1 MGRIAE
7 LAEQMYLEEKEKQAR
22 RTNSKSN
29 SEAAESSAAGQGG
42 NKIVRDWQGPIA
54 PKVSFLAGMQE
65 KQQAQQSQ
73 AMQKAE
79 KIKQEREN
87 NFSALL
93 DTYRNPK
100 GFTYDTSRIKSNT
113 DNPLYERFATA
124 KPRESAPLKLDTGL
138 DTLTQASRT
147 PRYTDR
153 LPQRQTQIRDG
164 VQITTNRNGSVTP
177 FLNDIIANRNTGK
190 LGEYLKKPV
199 TSMTQP
205 SAASENDA
213 AEPAALTADW
223 GTWAEQNRTPR
234 FTDTIDERNAANLY
248 RNMGGAFR
256 QGLRTAEKGL
266 TGAIGGI
273 NDTAAQ
279 LTGISE
285 TDLKQNLEGDI
296 ELLEKISREHPAL
309 VDDVTQYLEKASQTG
324 RPNAGL
330 HLKLVTQL
338 PPADF
343 SRLVNMATYR
353 NPSFYLGS
361 EEAAQAQDRGM
372 TGIQLQR
379 RQIPQQDEQY
389 ARQKEL
395 APDWQKGAMT
405 LTEQMPT
412 QAANIAATVAAG
424 PAAGAALVGINTLG
438 NSYIEAQEKE
448 NNPAK
453 SLATAG
459 VKAAI
464 DAGTSAVPLG
474 SLAGG
479 VKTLA
484 AGGVKNAASALA
496 KQIGTQV
503 IEENLQEQ
511 ASLLGSKL
519 TDQAAYGDGGWETY
533 GQEAAETL
541 KTTTIA
547 TLFFSGM
554 TLGASAAYGS
564 INPGRQAQ
572 IREHVNAAEQ
582 KMQSGELTRSN
593 FETDPD
599 VKETAKLAV
608 DAAQEA
614 EQAGILNRINEEQQA
629 AEGSAGQQ
637 TDAEGHTPQ
646 MQKTM
651 REYDAAVDEGLVNF
665 VEYATKNPQ
674 DNKTTYIMS
683 EVSPRAA
690 EDINNL
696 TGIDVEGFDHSIK
709 TSSVRHIEDRH
720 GLRGKNDRSMSDIN
734 DVARMQYVLDN
745 YDNVELLPD
754 VSDEF
759 RDKNQRPTPMVR
771 FSKRVNGNYYVV
783 EAVPDTKKHQLAVVS
798 AYKNKASQQER
809 NGNNTPPHNV
819 RNVTAGLAFNNNISQ
834 NDNGVK
840 EQSAGNDDTSIKGT
854 ASMQDGTKVPSDGIN
869 AIPLEGSTRTE
880 QSPQAKVDRLV
891 SDPSINTN
899 ISQNNNGVNIQSM
912 QNAGNYATLKGF
924 DGFEQGERAR
934 VSQALGQNI
943 EQPIYAKAEATTRE
957 QKRLARDLK
966 KIGVNAEFFE
976 KTSNLL
982 DETGL
987 DINGAYRDGTVYI
1000 NTNAENP
1007 YRVVAG
1013 HELTHRLKE
1022 NSPELYQKLENMV
1035 SERVDDF
1042 ANIEENAREEMAAD
1056 LMGELLDNPQ
1066 RYREFLGQ
1074 NPNLVQR
1081 VLDTIREWL
1090 RKLSGNVTVGERSD
1104 LMQYMQGAEKE
1115 LVALLREGNANNRQA
1130 QTGARRNSTKYS
1142 PIRYDRNRQPYVE
1155 ITEDIFQGHEGE
1167 KPHSVIRNYL
1177 REHIGEYANLIESGQ
1192 KVYFGKDLPG
1202 EYAYSK
1208 SAKNLSEERL
1218 TAKGHA
1224 AQNLNEMIEIATGR
1238 QWEKA
1243 KHSGKHATDAKY
1255 GFYKYDTRFKVGRDF
1270 YDAQLLIR
1278 NDADGKKYLY
1288 DVLGIKKETA
1298 GQENVPSVKNNSAVA
1313 ETSGLSNTTISQRNS
1328 NVNNNIRKNGEN
1340 DTKYSLKT
1348 SKLYENTLEKPFV
1361 TEETR
1366 QAVEANRER
1375 FMYEGITNK
1384 ETYERGKAEVE
1395 RAGADEV
1402 RETLYGKGK
1411 WKADDVAA
1419 ALAAF
1424 AEYQKKGETQ
1434 KAVGLAAV
1442 LRQKMTE
1449 AGQAV
1454 QALKIVDKLTP
1465 EGKLLNFLKE
1475 SDKLAQ
1481 EGVRRSKDREKI
1493 EQELKGKKPEE
1504 KEAVYKKYKIPHV
1517 DEETKAFVTE
1527 NLQSIEKL
1535 NTKQDLINLIQKQSE
1550 KRGTKAKVKDL
1561 QKVDFV
1567 FLKELASRQVLG
1579 MVADQIP
1586 KSTARKLSTYQA
1598 MSHLLNPRT
1607 MIRNL
1612 TSNAVFDVLDT
1623 AANNVAFGFDAM
1635 MGAFTKNKTVGIDRG
1650 WLEKGRLKAANDRGR
1665 KSKLAIQLGVD
1676 MSDGDKYNLDARRSF
1691 ENKGIGK
1698 ALNAAERGMSYGLQT
1713 TDEWNKGAITHSAE
1727 QALRRR
1733 KGIAFDDAEIQ
1744 RLAQEE
1750 AKYRTFQDDN
1760 AASNVLKGLKD
1771 TLNMAGIG
1779 EKKQIGR
1786 RQVYE
1791 FGLGDLVQKYTQVP
1805 GALIMRSV
1813 EYSPLGYAKALGNIV
1828 QAARSRSFTPQQQR
1842 KLAMNLGRATT
1853 GTGFILAFAALSQ
1866 LGIFTGEQD
1875 SEEKRLKNLQNAE
1888 GISSMQINLSGLGR
1902 LIQGKD
1908 PKPQKGDVL
1917 ESVGF
1922 LEPMNTLMA
1931 MGYDLAQSDG
1941 GIKSWK
1947 DMLEKKTFEQIVDI
1961 PTMQTAKSLVQGLQ
1975 YDTPPG
1981 EILLG
1986 IGIDSATG
1994 FIPSVVR
2001 QSANFFDPVQRDVY
2015 NESDSTKKYIGK
2027 VKNVVPGAKNTLN
2040 PKVTPFGEEKTN
2052 STGNRAAD
2060 FFNTFFN
2067 PGSAAIYQP
2076 SEISGELYRM
2086 GELYGESVLPKTA
2099 PKSFSRDGEKIE
2111 MSGKEYADFA
2121 KVYGKSANASLK
2133 AAVNSDLYQNADDD
2147 GKSKLLEAA
2156 IAEADDAAKE
2166 ILWEHYKNGAELKAE
2181 TDGEA
2186 YLEKIQANV
2195 IDAQIRDLQDEVRE
2209 AYKASQYYQEG
2220 KSYSEVSGFKKTE
2233 AYRKYDK
2240 EVKKLRKEKKRLEG

>member
-1 MGRIAE
+1 MGSLLDGARQRRREEEEQNRI
-7 LAEQMYLEEKEKQAR
+7 QQQR
-22 RTNSKSN
+22 
-29 SEAAESSAAGQGG
+29 AESSAAKAERTLELPTIKPAQTFTERITDVAQQAKKRSSTFTPPETKGEFRVSAGRQETP
-42 NKIVRDWQGPIA
+42 WQNRLVSQAVQERNAGSGMPLKYTDTLAA
-54 PKVSFLAGMQE
+54 PKRYGTKSLFSTPKTTEQNPFRSYLRSRE
-65 KQQAQQSQ
+65 
-73 AMQKAE
+73 
-79 KIKQEREN
+79 QEREQNFKNLYGISPVELEKESQDRKYGGLVSKMYGVAEMYRQPQETGNGDTHAYPKAEFRSARNATAERSNYNTPEKLGEALRAGGRGIYKTGAALAAMPVEVTGSRTGNEPWRIEQYAQSDAEFLEQLQSERPELTDEILEYFKQN
-87 NFSALL
+87 NSGMTGTGMDILTSARAENTGRELKKEL
-93 DTYRNPK
+93 GDDSFAYLKQMALYRNPLFYTQNQSTLNAQEHGLSTANTERLGYTDK
-100 GFTYDTSRIKSNT
+100 DNRYSFIKANA
-113 DNPLYERFATA
+113 NPTEKTLMGVAEQAPRTAAYAGTAALAATGIGAPAATA
-124 KPRESAPLKLDTGL
+124 
-138 DTLTQASRT
+138 
-147 PRYTDR
+147 
-153 LPQRQTQIRDG
+153 IG
-164 VQITTNRNGSVTP
+164 VG
-177 FLNDIIANRNTGK
+177 
-190 LGEYLKKPV
+190 
-199 TSMTQP
+199 
-205 SAASENDA
+205 
-213 AEPAALTADW
+213 LTAADS
-223 GTWAEQNRTPR
+223 
-234 FTDTIDERNAANLY
+234 L
-248 RNMGGAFR
+248 GGNYY
-256 QGLRTAEKGL
+256 E
-266 TGAIGGI
+266 
-273 NDTAAQ
+273 AQ
-279 LTGISE
+279 
-285 TDLKQNLEGDI
+285 
-296 ELLEKISREHPAL
+296 SRE
-309 VDDVTQYLEKASQTG
+309 Y
-324 RPNAGL
+324 
-330 HLKLVTQL
+330 
-338 PPADF
+338 
-343 SRLVNMATYR
+343 
-353 NPSFYLGS
+353 
-361 EEAAQAQDRGM
+361 
-372 TGIQLQR
+372 
-379 RQIPQQDEQY
+379 
-389 ARQKEL
+389 
-395 APDWQKGAMT
+395 
-405 LTEQMPT
+405 
-412 QAANIAATVAAG
+412 
-424 PAAGAALVGINTLG
+424 
-438 NSYIEAQEKE
+438 
-448 NNPAK
+448 NPAK

-519 TDQAAYGDGGWETY
+519 TDQIAYGDGGWETY

-629 AEGSAGQQ
+629 VEGSTVKYSVKNDNNGEYYVEVDGDILDGVPKKDWRKTVSKWLNQNLKGKEFVTQ
-637 TDAEGHTPQ
+637 SDNDVIKVTRNLTKEYPYGVNSQKIRNTPEF
-646 MQKTM
+646 KTKM
-651 REYDAAVDEGLVNF
+651 NLG
-665 VEYATKNPQ
+665 
-674 DNKTTYIMS
+674 
-683 EVSPRAA
+683 
-690 EDINNL
+690 NNL
-696 TGIDVEGFDHSIK
+696 DEAITISRKTLSKPDSINQDGTLK
-709 TSSVRHIEDRH
+709 H
-720 GLRGKNDRSMSDIN
+720 GNFAKNGWDYRRFTFEHNGKRYIGDLNVAKNDSGYVAYDVTNIKEVTSDGKS
-734 DVARMQYVLDN
+734 LKS
-745 YDNVELLPD
+745 E
-754 VSDEF
+754 
-759 RDKNQRPTPMVR
+759 
-771 FSKRVNGNYYVV
+771 
-783 EAVPDTKKHQLAVVS
+783 DT
-798 AYKNKASQQER
+798 R
-809 NGNNTPPHNV
+809 NGKSPKSEDTRITDVTSRETLSPTHDPKVFGNNSDMADQGFSINT
-819 RNVTAGLAFNNNISQ
+819 NISQ
-834 NDNGVK
+834 NDNGV
-840 EQSAGNDDTSIKGT
+840 
-854 ASMQDGTKVPSDGIN
+854 
-869 AIPLEGSTRTE
+869 
-880 QSPQAKVDRLV
+880 
-891 SDPSINTN
+891 NT
-899 ISQNNNGVNIQSM
+899 QSM
-912 QNAGNYATLKGF
+912 QNAGNYAPLKGF

-943 EQPIYAKAEATTRE
+943 DQPIYAKAEATTRE

-1000 NTNAENP
+1000 NMNAENP

-1035 SERVDDF
+1035 SERVEDF
-1042 ANIEENAREEMAAD
+1042 ANIAENAREEMAAD

-1177 REHIGEYANLIESGQ
+1177 KEHIGEYANLIESGQ

-1202 EYAYSK
+1202 EYTQSK
-1208 SAKNLSEERL
+1208 ATQNLSRE
-1218 TAKGHA
+1218 AKKTKGQA
-1224 AQNLNEMIEIATGR
+1224 SQNLDEMIEIATGR
-1238 QWEKA
+1238 SWKKNTKE
-1243 KHSGKHATDAKY
+1243 KHATDAKY
-1255 GFYKYDTRFKVGRDF
+1255 GWYRYDTRFKVGDDI
-1270 YDAQLLIR
+1270 YNANILIR
-1278 NDADGKKYLY
+1278 NDANGKKYLY
-1288 DVLGIKKETA
+1288 DVINIKKAAAQGGKMPYLRTA
-1298 GQENVPSVKNNSAVA
+1298 QTGRTDIS
-1313 ETSGLSNTTISQRNS
+1313 ETSDFSNTTISQRNS

-1348 SKLYENTLEKPFV
+1348 SKLYENTLGKPFV

-1375 FMYEGITNK
+1375 FVYEGITNK

-1434 KAVGLAAV
+1434 KAVGLATV

-1535 NTKQDLINLIQKQSE
+1535 NTKQDLIDLIQKQSE

-2086 GELYGESVLPKTA
+2086 GDLYGESVLPKTA

-2186 YLEKIQANV
+2186 YLERIQVNV

-2220 KSYSEVSGFKKTE
+2220 KSYSEVNGFKKTE

>member
-1 MGRIAE
+1 MGSLLDGARQRRREEEEQNRI
-7 LAEQMYLEEKEKQAR
+7 QQQR
-22 RTNSKSN
+22 
-29 SEAAESSAAGQGG
+29 AAGQDG

-205 SAASENDA
+205 SAASENDT

-614 EQAGILNRINEEQQA
+614 EQAGILPRINEEQQA
-629 AEGSAGQQ
+629 TEGNVGQQ
-637 TDAEGHTPQ
+637 TDEQSEKNRGVVPYTREQAEKISREA
-646 MQKTM
+646 KTY
-651 REYDAAVDEGLVNF
+651 RNF
-665 VEYATKNPQ
+665 VEG
-674 DNKTTYIMS
+674 
-683 EVSPRAA
+683 
-690 EDINNL
+690 EDISINEFFERAQNTSDKFEKLYLGRISQELAEQVNQAVAKANLDADVSNFDFVISNN
-696 TGIDVEGFDHSIK
+696 TM
-709 TSSVRHIEDRH
+709 RHIDNHH
-720 GLRGKNDRSMSDIN
+720 GINANEASRGQVPITKDNISMVKEIINNPDDIIFTGFSKDGKPAIAFKKDIN
-734 DVARMQYVLDN
+734 GVATYV
-745 YDNVELLPD
+745 
-754 VSDEF
+754 
-759 RDKNQRPTPMVR
+759 Q
-771 FSKRVNGNYYVV
+771 
-783 EAVPDTKKHQLAVVS
+783 
-798 AYKNKASQQER
+798 
-809 NGNNTPPHNV
+809 
-819 RNVTAGLAFNNNISQ
+819 NISQ
-834 NDNGVK
+834 GKYRLDGKTFHQQQKK
-840 EQSAGNDDTSIKGT
+840 ESHRGLDAKTTPSFTSET
-854 ASMQDGTKVPSDGIN
+854 YTVPH
-869 AIPLEGSTRTE
+869 
-880 QSPQAKVDRLV
+880 SPN
-891 SDPSINTN
+891 NTN
-899 ISQNNNGVNIQSM
+899 ISQNDNGVNIQSM
-912 QNAGNYATLKGF
+912 QNAGNYAPLKGF

-1000 NTNAENP
+1000 NMNAENP

-1035 SERVDDF
+1035 SERVEDF
-1042 ANIEENAREEMAAD
+1042 ANIAENAREEMAAD

-1208 SAKNLSEERL
+1208 SAKNLREERL
-1218 TAKGHA
+1218 TAKGQA

-1238 QWEKA
+1238 SWKKNTKER
-1243 KHSGKHATDAKY
+1243 HAIDAKY
-1255 GFYKYDTRFKVGRDF
+1255 GWYRYDTRFKVGRDF

-1298 GQENVPSVKNNSAVA
+1298 GQENVPSVKNNSAVS
-1313 ETSGLSNTTISQRNS
+1313 ETSGLSDTTISQNNS
-1328 NVNNNIRKNGEN
+1328 NVNDNIRKNGEN

-1361 TEETR
+1361 TDETR

-1434 KAVGLAAV
+1434 KAVGLATV

-1535 NTKQDLINLIQKQSE
+1535 NTKQDLIDIIQKQSE

-1586 KSTARKLSTYQA
+1586 KSTARKLGTYQA

-1612 TSNAVFDVLDT
+1612 TSNAIFDVLDT

-2086 GELYGESVLPKTA
+2086 GDLYGESVLPKTA

-2186 YLEKIQANV
+2186 YLERIQVNV

-2220 KSYSEVSGFKKTE
+2220 KSYSEVNGFKKTE